1 MEKFHRIVLFMLWV
15 SLAVSCNVRSGI
27 VDNAPVTLTAPDKVV
42 SLSADT
48 TFRNTFPEVLDC
60 YAMQIVRV
68 LIFVLYVTAT
78 EDDPYHFKAYSTN
91 TFDYLGEFIRTGRGP
106 GEMIAPHIAKSNVSA
121 GYLGVNDN
129 QTGTAYLVDVMKS
142 IQDNNTVAADTSA
155 LPSDVLDWLPL
166 PDSGQFFLQQDA
178 DEMIYRIVAAD
189 NGQKTLHPYRNI
201 DGKGNVTWFSSFFTA
216 NDAGKLA
223 EIMIFF
229 PQINFCDIESGSMYS
244 VAVNREYRRWK
255 SFLGRLPDMDTVQYY
270 DGITSTSDYIFAIYK
285 GYSLSDIRTGS
296 CHGSSIHM
304 FDWDGKFMY
313 DIKVAEDISDMAYDS
328 SAELM
333 YCMDAESRI
342 IRYDLSGIL

>member
-1 MEKFHRIVLFMLWV
+1 MLWV

-60 YAMQIVRV
+60 YAMQIVRDSI
-68 LIFVLYVTAT
+68 LVLYVPAT
-78 EDDPYHFKAYSTN
+78 EEDPYHFKAYSTN

-255 SFLGRLPDMDTVQYY
+255 S
-270 DGITSTSDYIFAIYK
+270 
-285 GYSLSDIRTGS
+285 LSDIRTGS
-296 CHGSSIHM
+296 CHGSSIHV